1 MEKFFLVLGLF
12 GTIALTPPAWKL
24 PAARAAEPARRPPIL
39 GVARI
44 ALKTSHLEKAREFY
58 GHVLGLPEMLTL
70 DKSSSRPLLATFKVN
85 DHQYIEVLPGLEN
98 PGADRLLRVA
108 FETSDARRMRDYLAS
123 RGVAVPPE
131 PDRMPD
137 GNLSV
142 TLHDSDGHA
151 ISFFQYLPGSL
162 DKRSL
167 QEPSPDNRISTR
179 MIHVGITVRDQARA
193 DLLYRNI
200 LGFWEMWHGGM
211 SDDRTDW
218 VDMVVPDGTD
228 WLEYM
233 LNVRNPSAR
242 TLGVMHHLALGVE
255 SVATAEKKIEQRGT
269 KPEQPAIG
277 RDGKWQLNLYDP
289 DLTRVELME
298 FKPVRTPCCSPMLSS
313 PRNSL

>member
-1 MEKFFLVLGLF
+1 MKKLFLVLGLLA
-12 GTIALTPPAWKL
+12 TIALTPSAWKL
-24 PAARAAEPARRPPIL
+24 PAARPAEPPLRPPIL

-44 ALKTSHLEKAREFY
+44 ALKTSNLEKAREFY
-58 GHVLGLPEMLTL
+58 GHVLGLPERLTL

-85 DHQYIEVLPGLEN
+85 NHQYIEILPGLEN
-98 PGADRLLRVA
+98 PGADRLARVA
-108 FETSDARRMRDYLAS
+108 FETSDARRMRDYLAN
-123 RGVAVPPE
+123 RGLVVPRE
-131 PDRMPD
+131 PDRMPE

-142 TLHDSDGHA
+142 TLHDYDGHA
-151 ISFFQYLPGSL
+151 ISFFQYLPASL
-162 DKRSL
+162 DKRRL
-167 QEPSPDNRISTR
+167 QEPSPDHRISTR
-179 MIHVGITVRDQARA
+179 IIHVGITVRDQARA
-193 DLLYRNI
+193 DHLYRNI

-211 SDDRTDW
+211 NDDRTDW
-218 VDMVVPDGTD
+218 IDMVVPDGTD

-255 SVATAEKKIEQRGT
+255 SVAKGEKQIEQRGY

-298 FKPVRTPCCSPMLSS
+298 FKPVRTPCCSPMRSS
-313 PRNSL
+313 RRNSL

>member
-1 MEKFFLVLGLF
+1 MEKVFLVVGLLA
-12 GTIALTPPAWKL
+12 TIALTPSAWKL
-24 PAARAAEPARRPPIL
+24 PAARPAEPALRPPIL
-39 GVARI
+39 GVACI
-44 ALKTSHLEKAREFY
+44 ALRTSHLEKAREFY
-58 GHVLGLPEMLTL
+58 GHVLGLPERSIL
-70 DKSSSRPLLATFKVN
+70 DKSSSRPLLATFEVN
-85 DHQYIEVLPGLEN
+85 DHQYIEILPGLEN
-98 PGADRLLRVA
+98 PGADRLVRVA
-108 FETSDARRMRDYLAS
+108 FETSDAHRMRDYLAN

-131 PDRMPD
+131 PDRTPE

-151 ISFFQYLPGSL
+151 ISFFQYLPGTV

-167 QEPSPDNRISTR
+167 QEASPDNRISTR
-179 MIHVGITVRDQARA
+179 IIHVGIVVRDRSRA
-193 DLLYRNI
+193 DRLYRDI

-218 VDMVVPDGTD
+218 VAMVVPDGTD

-255 SVATAEKKIEQRGT
+255 SVAKGEKQIEQRGY

-313 PRNSL
+313 RPNPL